1 MKGNKEMLASGPQ
14 RRRKIYSKYN
24 LSSIRAS
31 IKNLLHTS
39 TPTLCSPGE
48 LVMAIR
54 RSLQGEEV
62 PSLEGGLVL
71 EAGL

>member
-14 RRRKIYSKYN
+14 RRRKIHSKYN
-24 LSSIRAS
+24 LSSGLQLKTS
-31 IKNLLHTS
+31 S
-39 TPTLCSPGE
+39 TPILCSPGE

>member
-14 RRRKIYSKYN
+14 RRRKIFSKYN
-24 LSSIRAS
+24 LSSRLQL
-31 IKNLLHTS
+31 KPTS
-39 TPTLCSPGE
+39 TPSLCSPGE

-62 PSLEGGLVL
+62 PWSLARGGLVL

>member
-1 MKGNKEMLASGPQ
+1 MLSVSEFLRIGDSRLAPSDE
-14 RRRKIYSKYN
+14 RS
-24 LSSIRAS
+24 
-31 IKNLLHTS
+31 
-39 TPTLCSPGE
+39 GE

>member
-14 RRRKIYSKYN
+14 RRRKIFSKYN
-24 LSSIRAS
+24 LSSRLQL
-31 IKNLLHTS
+31 KTNS
-39 TPTLCSPGE
+39 TPSLCSPGE